1 MRAAGQHHEQGLIIV
16 IFSCF
21 AAGGII
27 GSSEPKGSTMRN
39 LASLV
44 SGLAVSAFIAL
55 PALAQPEVCLQ
66 LNRIYNTHVVDSRTL
81 FATDLQHRPY
91 FIHMTSRCVG
101 LNQAAQNL
109 SFRRAGEIGSEYL
122 CLQHGD
128 ILGYSL
134 PGDPSMGLRSITP
147 HGVQTQMQCTVDAVT
162 PAPPPPP

>member
-1 MRAAGQHHEQGLIIV
+1 MRY
-16 IFSCF
+16 
-21 AAGGII
+21 
-27 GSSEPKGSTMRN
+27 

-44 SGLAVSAFIAL
+44 SGLLIGTFVAL

-66 LNRIYNTHVVDSRTL
+66 LNRIYNTQVVNSQTV

-109 SFRRAGEIGSEYL
+109 SFRRSTGIGSEYQ
-122 CLQHGD
+122 CLQRGD

-147 HGVQTQMQCTVDAVT
+147 RGVQTQMQCTIDSVT
-162 PAPPPPP
+162 PAPPLP

>member
-1 MRAAGQHHEQGLIIV
+1 MNNRNLSARHSRRYDWVNQG
-16 IFSCF
+16 
-21 AAGGII
+21 
-27 GSSEPKGSTMRN
+27 EPKVSTMRN

-44 SGLAVSAFIAL
+44 TGLLAGTFVAL

-66 LNRIYNTHVVDSRTL
+66 LNRIYNTHVVNSQTL

-101 LNQAAQNL
+101 LNDAAQNL
-109 SFRRAGEIGSEYL
+109 SFRRAGNIGSEYL
-122 CLQHGD
+122 CLQRGD

-147 HGVQTQMQCTVDAVT
+147 HGVQNQMQCTIGSVT